1 MSKAKVICVSDSN
14 DSSWQAVFRNLP
26 EDTEIVATGTV
37 LKDFNFEELR
47 SKDAN
52 VVFVSYLDVKDLL
65 STFLSELPS
74 LEWVHFRA
82 AGIDSVMTDTLKSW
96 TGTMTNAKGSFSEAL
111 AEYALTACLYFAKDL
126 PRLLRQKGVKQWEKY
141 TVRELKGA
149 TLGIIGFGDI
159 GRECAKLASAFGMR
173 IIALRRNP
181 KPDSLCDAVYGNDTA
196 SLNRLFADSDYIL
209 CAAPLTPQTR
219 GMIGKEQFD
228 HTRENAVFINLG
240 RGAVA
245 DEDALID
252 ALTTRKLK
260 GAGLDVFATEPLSRE
275 SPFWD
280 LENVLLSPHNMDQT
294 DMKLQQATEFFVK
307 ENLPRF
313 IKGEDLLNIVDLRS
327 GY

>member
-228 HTRENAVFINLG
+228 HTRENAVFIIWGVVRL
-240 RGAVA
+240 
-245 DEDALID
+245 
-252 ALTTRKLK
+252 
-260 GAGLDVFATEPLSRE
+260 
-275 SPFWD
+275 
-280 LENVLLSPHNMDQT
+280 QT
-294 DMKLQQATEFFVK
+294 KT
-307 ENLPRF
+307 P
-313 IKGEDLLNIVDLRS
+313 
-327 GY
+327 

>member
-26 EDTEIVATGTV
+26 VDTEIVATGTV

-111 AEYALTACLYFAKDL
+111 AEYALTACLYLDSWSICLSHCSRLSSFLARRSAKDL

-228 HTRENAVFINLG
+228 HTRENAVFIIWGVVRL
-240 RGAVA
+240 
-245 DEDALID
+245 
-252 ALTTRKLK
+252 
-260 GAGLDVFATEPLSRE
+260 
-275 SPFWD
+275 
-280 LENVLLSPHNMDQT
+280 QT
-294 DMKLQQATEFFVK
+294 KT
-307 ENLPRF
+307 P
-313 IKGEDLLNIVDLRS
+313 
-327 GY
+327 

>member
-1 MSKAKVICVSDSN
+1 
-14 DSSWQAVFRNLP
+14 
-26 EDTEIVATGTV
+26 
-37 LKDFNFEELR
+37 
-47 SKDAN
+47 
-52 VVFVSYLDVKDLL
+52 
-65 STFLSELPS
+65 
-74 LEWVHFRA
+74 
-82 AGIDSVMTDTLKSW
+82 
-96 TGTMTNAKGSFSEAL
+96 
-111 AEYALTACLYFAKDL
+111 
-126 PRLLRQKGVKQWEKY
+126 LLRQKGVKQWEKY

-313 IKGEDLLNIVDLRS
+313 IKG
-327 GY
+327 